1 MGERPGHDFFEQ
13 LSLRL
18 TEYKVAVPTVQ
29 IEYRNL
35 TVKTEAMVGSAGI
48 PTAGNFAPKLIRVSP
63 TMQKQLQQ
71 QQQ

>member
-18 TEYKVAVPTVQ
+18 KEYKVAVPTVQ
-29 IEYRNL
+29 IEYRSL

-48 PTAGNFAPKLIRVSP
+48 PTAGNFAPKLIRVSLAL
-63 TMQKQLQQ
+63 QKQ
-71 QQQ
+71 